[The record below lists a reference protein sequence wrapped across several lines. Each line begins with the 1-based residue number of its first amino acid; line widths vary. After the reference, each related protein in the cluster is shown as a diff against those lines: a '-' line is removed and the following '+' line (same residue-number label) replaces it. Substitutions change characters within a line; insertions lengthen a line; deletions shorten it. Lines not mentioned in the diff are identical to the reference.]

1 MNFFCRL
8 EASKRASKSG
18 ESDILQ
24 ILQDKEVGLTTLE
37 QQCRKLSTQV
47 EQLQNDTAVYKELL
61 QVCCFGMWCS
71 VYGWLI
77 E

>member
-1 MNFFCRL
+1 L
-8 EASKRASKSG
+8 EAGKRKTKNG

-37 QQCRKLSTQV
+37 QQCRKLGTQV
-47 EQLQNDTAVYKELL
+47 EQLQNDAAVYKELL
-61 QVCCFGMWCS
+61 QVCCFGMRCS
-71 VYGWLI
+71 VYGWFV